1 MPQDEGPKG
10 IKRGPGVEVLAREE
24 PDRGKIGSMKSTGLI
39 RPSPVRLSRSG
50 LLALLL
56 VSALL
61 LCYGA
66 FGALHQLSD
75 VDILVVEHSSSMEK
89 GATGGH
95 SEGHQ
100 GWHLGST
107 DCAAALLV
115 VFVGAVIGLLPR
127 GTLTWSR
134 VAASSLPEGRFP
146 QVILHPPRGPTSSLL
161 QVFRL

>member
-1 MPQDEGPKG
+1 MIRLLGGWTTRPPHSSRKLFGPSFSC
-10 IKRGPGVEVLAREE
+10 RMS
-24 PDRGKIGSMKSTGLI
+24 SMKSSGLI
-39 RPSPVRLSRSG
+39 RSSSAGLSRSG

-56 VSALL
+56 VGALL

-75 VDILVVEHSSSMEK
+75 VDIPMVEHSSSTEK

-100 GWHLGST
+100 GWHLGSM

-115 VFVGAVIGLLPR
+115 VFLGAVVGLLSR
-127 GTLTWSR
+127 STRTWSR
-134 VAASSLPEGRFP
+134 VAAFSLTERCFP
-146 QVILHPPRGPTSSLL
+146 QVVLHPPRGPTASLL